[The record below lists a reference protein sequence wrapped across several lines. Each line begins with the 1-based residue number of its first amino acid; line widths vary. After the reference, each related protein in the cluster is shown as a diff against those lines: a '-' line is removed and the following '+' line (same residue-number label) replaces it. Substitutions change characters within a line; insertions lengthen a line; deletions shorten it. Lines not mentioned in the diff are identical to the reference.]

1 MSDINEKM
9 FVDNYVNSFRNK
21 VNTVTIDNNK
31 NNKQKLF
38 NEDYNTKIKYKKG
51 NK

>member
-9 FVDNYVNSFRNK
+9 FVDDYVNSFRNE
-21 VNTVTIDNNK
+21 VNTATINNNK

-38 NEDYNTKIKYKKG
+38 NEDYNT
-51 NK
+51 NKE

>member
-9 FVDNYVNSFRNK
+9 FVDDYVNSFRNE
-21 VNTVTIDNNK
+21 VNTATINNNK

-38 NEDYNTKIKYKKG
+38 NEENNT
-51 NK
+51 NKE

>member
-9 FVDNYVNSFRNK
+9 FVDDYVNSFRNE
-21 VNTVTIDNNK
+21 VNTATTNNNK

-38 NEDYNTKIKYKKG
+38 NEDYNT
-51 NK
+51 NKE